1 MKNYM
6 ESVGGLRKA
15 MIADIEEC
23 LREANRSI
31 VVKSGHISYL
41 CYNLA
46 FSSTNED
53 ELQCVPDVEIRMLA
67 HDKDF
72 GFRFVDAHNH
82 GSATTC
88 FSKTCARKS
97 AGSRIIIIF
106 VKRKGYEES

>member
-15 MIADIEEC
+15 MIADIEEY

-31 VVKSGHISYL
+31 VVKAGHISYL

-46 FSSTNED
+46 FNSTNED

-82 GSATTC
+82 EGVPTELSTDELWTVC
-88 FSKTCARKS
+88 DYLLLEDLRQKIGRQ
-97 AGSRIIIIF
+97 
-106 VKRKGYEES
+106 

>member
-46 FSSTNED
+46 FSSTMT
-53 ELQCVPDVEIRMLA
+53 VTVFPARA
-67 HDKDF
+67 A
-72 GFRFVDAHNH
+72 RPRA
-82 GSATTC
+82 STT
-88 FSKTCARKS
+88 
-97 AGSRIIIIF
+97 GEW
-106 VKRKGYEES
+106 EETRYSV